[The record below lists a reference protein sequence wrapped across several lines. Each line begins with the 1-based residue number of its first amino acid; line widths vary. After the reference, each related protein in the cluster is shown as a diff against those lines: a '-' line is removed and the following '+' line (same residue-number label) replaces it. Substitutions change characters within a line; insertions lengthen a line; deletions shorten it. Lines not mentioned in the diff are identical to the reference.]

1 MKQSNWSSP
10 PRFAALFAGAALLG
24 LVSQSALALGTAS
37 GTVIDNLA
45 KLSYSVG
52 GVAQQEICS
61 SPTGNTLGNGGT
73 TGTTCT
79 SGTNGAVATS
89 FTVDNKTNLTV
100 AEGNTTFTSVV
111 PGQTTAVTTFTV
123 TNNGNTTQDVLLAGA
138 NVAAGQTLFTL
149 TDNFDVTG
157 VQVFVD
163 ANANGV
169 YDAGT
174 DTATFIDELA
184 ANGTATVFVV
194 ASVPSTQ
201 INGDAALVS
210 LTATVAAG
218 GLLGTPGAALTENTG
233 ANTAGVDI
241 VFADAAGSDDIA
253 RDGKHSARDAYKVE
267 SAVISV
273 QKTATL
279 LCDPLNGSTNPKNI
293 PGAAVQYAI
302 TITNTGTAAATLSQ
316 VTDTLNAA
324 LAFDNTLISGAGAG
338 ANCAPGVGSLSATGF
353 GAVSGTGATTY
364 AAPGLPAQAVTAG
377 ASVSGQT
384 VTIDYATLTSS
395 ATTSLV
401 GGVLPPG
408 DFVTVYFNAFVQ

>member
-1 MKQSNWSSP
+1 MKRTNASMHP
-10 PRFAALFAGAALLG
+10 KFAALLVGAALLG

-37 GTVIDNLA
+37 GTVVDNLA

-52 GVAQQEICS
+52 GTAQNEICS
-61 SPTGNTLGNGGT
+61 STTGNTTGNGGT
-73 TGTTCT
+73 TGTTCV
-79 SGTNGAVATS
+79 SGTNGATATS

-111 PGQTTAVTTFTV
+111 PGQMAAVTAFTV
-123 TNNGNTTQDVLLAGA
+123 TNNGNTVQDVLLAGA
-138 NVAAGQTLFTL
+138 NVAATQTLFTL
-149 TDNFDVTG
+149 TDNFQMSN

-163 ANANGV
+163 SNNNGT

-184 ANGTATVFVV
+184 ANGSKTVFIV
-194 ASVPSTQ
+194 ADVPSTQ
-201 INGDAALVS
+201 INNDAALVS

-218 GLLGTPGAALTENTG
+218 GAAGQGAAVTETTV
-233 ANTAGVDI
+233 ADTAGVDI
-241 VFADAAGSDDIA
+241 VFADAAGSDEVA
-253 RDGKHSARDAYKVE
+253 RDGKHSARDVYKVV

-273 QKTATL
+273 QKTSVL
-279 LCDPLNGSTNPKNI
+279 LCDPFNGSTNPKNI

-324 LAFDNTLISGAGAG
+324 LAFNTDLINGTGAG
-338 ANCAPGVGSLSATGF
+338 ANCATGTGSLSASGF
-353 GAVSGTGATTY
+353 GAVSGTGGTTTY
-364 AAPGLPAQAVTAG
+364 TAPGLAAQAVTVG
-377 ASVSGQT
+377 ASVSGQL
-384 VTIDYATLTSS
+384 VTINYGTLTSP
-395 ATTSLV
+395 ATGSLV
-401 GGVLPPG
+401 GGVLPAG

>member
-1 MKQSNWSSP
+1 M
-10 PRFAALFAGAALLG
+10 AGAALLG

-37 GTVIDNLA
+37 GTVVDNLA

-52 GVAQQEICS
+52 GTAQNEICS
-61 SPTGNTLGNGGT
+61 STTGNTTGNGGT
-73 TGTTCT
+73 TGTTCV
-79 SGTNGAVATS
+79 SGTNGATATS

-123 TNNGNTTQDVLLAGA
+123 TNNGNTVQDVLLAGA
-138 NVAAGQTLFTL
+138 NVAAAQTLFTL
-149 TDNFDVTG
+149 TDNFQMSNVL
-157 VQVFVD
+157 VFVD
-163 ANANGV
+163 SNNNGT

-184 ANGTATVFVV
+184 ANGSKTVFIV
-194 ASVPSTQ
+194 ADVPSTQ
-201 INGDAALVS
+201 INNDAALVS

-218 GLLGTPGAALTENTG
+218 GAAATQGAAVAETTG
-233 ANTAGVDI
+233 ADTAGVDI
-241 VFADAAGSDDIA
+241 VFADAAGSDEVA
-253 RDGKHSARDAYKVE
+253 RDGKHSARDAYKVV

-273 QKTATL
+273 QKTSAL
-279 LCDPLNGSTNPKNI
+279 LCDPFNGSTNPKNI

-324 LAFDNTLISGAGAG
+324 LAFNTDLISGTGAG
-338 ANCAPGVGSLSATGF
+338 ANCVTGTGSLSASGF

-364 AAPGLPAQAVTAG
+364 AAPGLAAQAVTAG
-377 ASVSGQT
+377 ASVAGQL
-384 VTIDYATLTSS
+384 VTINYGTLASPATG
-395 ATTSLV
+395 SLV
-401 GGVLPPG
+401 GGVLPAG

>member
-1 MKQSNWSSP
+1 MKHCNWSSP
-10 PRFAALFAGAALLG
+10 PKFAALFAGAALLG
-24 LVSQSALALGTAS
+24 LVSQSALAVGTAS

-52 GVAQQEICS
+52 GVAQNEICS
-61 SPTGNTLGNGGT
+61 STTGNTLGNGGT

-79 SGTNGAVATS
+79 SGTNGAQATS

-138 NVAAGQTLFTL
+138 NVAAGQTLFGL

-163 ANANGV
+163 SNANGV
-169 YDAGT
+169 YDAGV
-174 DTATFIDELA
+174 DTATFVDELA

-201 INGDAALVS
+201 INGDASLVS
-210 LTATVAAG
+210 LTATVAQG
-218 GLLGTPGAALTENTG
+218 GAAGTQGAAVTETTT
-233 ANTAGVDI
+233 ANTAGVDV
-241 VFADAAGSDDIA
+241 VFADAAGSDDAA
-253 RDGKHSARDAYKVE
+253 RDGKHSARDAYKVV

-279 LCDPLNGSTNPKNI
+279 LCDPMNGSTNPKNI

-302 TITNTGTAAATLSQ
+302 TITNTGTAAATLTQ
-316 VTDTLNAA
+316 VTDALNAA
-324 LAFDNTLISGAGAG
+324 LTFDTTLISGAGAG
-338 ANCAPGVGSLSATGF
+338 TNCTSGVGSLSASGF

-364 AAPGLPAQAVTAG
+364 AAPGSAAQAVTAG
-377 ASVSGQT
+377 ASVVGQNL
-384 VTIDYATLTSS
+384 TINYGTLTSP

-401 GGVLPPG
+401 GGVLPANG
-408 DFVTVYFNAFVQ
+408 FVTVYFNAFVQ